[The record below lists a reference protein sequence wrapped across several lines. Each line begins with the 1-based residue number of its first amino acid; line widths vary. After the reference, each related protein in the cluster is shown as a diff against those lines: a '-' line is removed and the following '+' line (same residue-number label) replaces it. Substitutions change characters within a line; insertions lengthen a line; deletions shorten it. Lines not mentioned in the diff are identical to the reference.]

1 MEINSNHAAN
11 EGANTSEKSLTN
23 SAKQL
28 MDGYTKQLNVVTG
41 FYKNMFDSVL
51 AVNKEW
57 TTPNYYSNSL
67 FGNGTAKAFAMPF
80 NEVSN
85 NATSPF
91 LPTFYNFYKQ
101 ISDYYSTTF
110 SNLTV
115 GLKSNVASSEFSKK
129 YSDNVTTLLETA
141 KAILKT
147 AIEAYSKQLDFSME
161 TTKKAVEEM
170 TIQFNAMLKQNQNI
184 WADVIASAQTTLNNE
199 EKNLKDSISPEI
211 KKRAGSLVTE
221 LSNHKI

>member
-1 MEINSNHAAN
+1 
-11 EGANTSEKSLTN
+11 
-23 SAKQL
+23 
-28 MDGYTKQLNVVTG
+28 MDGYTKQLNVVSG

-57 TTPNYYSNSL
+57 TTPNYFSNSL
-67 FGNGTAKAFAMPF
+67 FGNGTAKVFAMPF

-85 NATSPF
+85 NATSPL

-115 GLKSNVASSEFSKK
+115 GLKSNVASSEFTKK

-141 KAILKT
+141 KTIFKT
-147 AIEAYSKQLDFSME
+147 TTEAYNKQLDITIE

-170 TIQFNAMLKQNQNI
+170 TIQFNEMVQQNQNGL
-184 WADVIASAQTTLNNE
+184 ADLIVPVQAPLNTE
-199 EKNLKDSISPEI
+199 HEILKDSISPEI
-211 KKRAGSLVTE
+211 KKRAGLLVTE
-221 LSNHKI
+221 LSNHKV